1 MLSNHR
7 PMTEPEFADFLRTR
21 EERWELAD
29 GAPVMMVRT
38 TQRHRDIVANI
49 LASLHGQLRETRCR
63 PTCSSTGVR
72 TREATIRY
80 PDLVVDRGPRADQDM
95 CATAAIL
102 VCEVLSPAHDPFDTH
117 QRASEYRTSQDI
129 VCVLLIDPDAPRA
142 ILHRRDDAGWHD
154 SVYNGLD
161 QIVEFPGIEA
171 AVPLCDIFDG
181 LEFSH
186 RVDGIRGSRC

>member
-1 MLSNHR
+1 
-7 PMTEPEFADFLRTR
+7 MTEPEFANFLRTR

-129 VCVLLIDPDAPRA
+129 ACVLLIDPDAPRA

-161 QIVEFPGIEA
+161 QIVEFPGIGA